1 MEILKEVLAE
11 LFSMFVTDA
20 RLTLSTL
27 ALVLVVAG
35 LTVGLGLQPLI
46 GGLVL
51 LVGCIGIVVEA
62 TIRETQKRAQR

>member
-1 MEILKEVLAE
+1 MEVLKDVLAE

>member
-1 MEILKEVLAE
+1 MEVLKDVLAE

-27 ALVLVVAG
+27 ALVLVVAA

>member
-27 ALVLVVAG
+27 ALVLVVAA

>member
-27 ALVLVVAG
+27 ALVLVVAAF
-35 LTVGLGLQPLI
+35 TVGLGLQPLI